1 MAAMGLYQAT
11 RTPMQKLC
19 TNQARTIPLP
29 MLCPVA
35 VRSICYIIVS
45 ALMAKPILQTVTPTR
60 PKTSCPRCSGWPPV
74 LQLYPDI
81 PCSMVFIIRHNGR
94 IFVGNNPVVQESIIS
109 AFHTNAASSNT
120 FVGRA
125 LPNQSQTAYLPIQM
139 DQVSLTSRIYTSLGA
154 SPFKVLYGHK
164 PNHFGL
170 STDDIL
176 APTDF
181 FFLASWSLPD
191 ASCCP
196 ATRPRPSSTTDGNTS

>member
-1 MAAMGLYQAT
+1 MPPPTCSSASSSSRLTNTVWLICLINGCTHHGSNGSLPSYSDSNA
-11 RTPMQKLC
+11 KLC

-139 DQVSLTSRIYTSLGA
+139 DQGA
-154 SPFKVLYGHK
+154 VWFTYL
-164 PNHFGL
+164 
-170 STDDIL
+170 
-176 APTDF
+176 
-181 FFLASWSLPD
+181 
-191 ASCCP
+191 
-196 ATRPRPSSTTDGNTS
+196 